1 MAGHQKIND
10 DQIPMT
16 REGHDLL
23 KRELITLRTEGRSEI
38 SRKLEEARAFGDLSE
53 NAEYHAAKEEQ
64 AQMETRILWL
74 ETRLSKAKIVDMTD
88 VDASKVAMGTTVTI
102 LDVDTNAKYSY
113 VIVGSEE
120 SSPKQNRISA
130 ASPVGQALMNK
141 EVGAEVPVRVPKGIR
156 KLRIL
161 DITVS
166 PPATLVQG

>member
-1 MAGHQKIND
+1 MAAAQKAND

-23 KRELITLRTEGRSEI
+23 KKELISLRTEGRSEI

-64 AQMETRILWL
+64 AQLETRILWL
-74 ETRLSKAKIVDMTD
+74 ETRLSKAKVVDMTD
-88 VDASKVAMGTTVTI
+88 VDASKVALGTTVTI
-102 LDVDTNAKYSY
+102 LDLDTQAKYSY

-120 SSPKQNRISA
+120 SAPKQNRISA
-130 ASPVGQALMNK
+130 SSPVGQALMNK
-141 EVGAEVPVRVPKGIR
+141 EVGAEVPVRVPRGTR

-161 DITVS
+161 DICVVH
-166 PPATLVQG
+166 P

>member
-1 MAGHQKIND
+1 MAAAQKVND

-23 KRELITLRTEGRSEI
+23 KKELISLRTEGRSEI

-64 AQMETRILWL
+64 AQLETRILWL
-74 ETRLSKAKIVDMTD
+74 ETRLIKSKVVDMTD
-88 VDASKVAMGTTVTI
+88 VDASKVALGTTVTI
-102 LDVDTNAKYSY
+102 LDLDTQAKYSY

-120 SSPKQNRISA
+120 SAPKQNRISA
-130 ASPVGQALMNK
+130 SSPVGKALMNK
-141 EVGAEVPVRVPKGIR
+141 EVGAEVPVRVPRGTR

-161 DITVS
+161 DICVVH
-166 PPATLVQG
+166 P